1 MMYGH
6 AYQAYI
12 WNLVAS
18 KRIELY
24 GLNLIEGDL
33 VFEDPITNPDI
44 VDEDVVYLNEAKVKS
59 LTKQDIESGKYTI
72 FDVILPSPGYKI
84 EYPTNQF

>member
-1 MMYGH
+1 MEFSS
-6 AYQAYI
+6 I
-12 WNLVAS
+12 

-72 FDVILPSPGYKI
+72 FDDITITRL
-84 EYPTNQF
+84 